1 MIERERAC
9 WPSRAL
15 AYMLHS
21 AVALRLSWRGLTFHC
36 CLYGAFQRCC
46 CNAGCAALH
55 AFDFCFERCFGETA
69 KFAFF
74 RCSLA
79 FAAHPCAADTCWRS
93 LVAASGGQGGIGG
106 LRVPPTPSLDS
117 LLTPLYRR
125 RSAGGWRPRSAAF
138 WRGALPLLQMLYPRF
153 PTVQSGISESPLR
166 HPRKSPDRPTHAV
179 HATPDGKCSLFPQP
193 AAPAPRSSL
202 GQTRRM
208 PKRAEEPSPPPACLC
223 TLCAF
228 HVQRQPTASSSSIH
242 SSPPSSPPPSSPP
255 STGGSGSG
263 TYCELY
269 HSSVCTLQRPIDD
282 MSASDVT
289 PVK

>member
-1 MIERERAC
+1 MEVGSGYTFLPTLWCGFNSCFFILMMAC
-9 WPSRAL
+9 
-15 AYMLHS
+15 
-21 AVALRLSWRGLTFHC
+21 G
-36 CLYGAFQRCC
+36 
-46 CNAGCAALH
+46 
-55 AFDFCFERCFGETA
+55 
-69 KFAFF
+69 
-74 RCSLA
+74 
-79 FAAHPCAADTCWRS
+79 FAAAFLRRLWLRQQPCGS
-93 LVAASGGQGGIGG
+93 LRRPRRDRG

-282 MSASDVT
+282 MSASAVT